1 MEKWKS
7 DFRTKLDTW
16 PADMHI
22 SHADGL
28 LCMGSCF
35 AEHIGAKL
43 VARKFKTLVN
53 PSGILYN
60 PSSLAQTLGWI
71 AEGHRFGEADV
82 FEWQGQWNS
91 YYHHSRFSALDR
103 ETLLEGI
110 NRTIEVAGVFFRE
123 KATRLL
129 LTLGTAQV
137 YEHLER
143 GEVVANCHKLP
154 EKAFNRRRLSV
165 DEVYKTLG
173 DAIRL
178 MERNRPGLEIV
189 LTVSP
194 VRHLREGM
202 VENQRSKATLVL
214 AAARLAEA
222 FSHVHYFPAYELQLD
237 DLRDYRFFA
246 EDMVHP
252 SAQAVEYIWDFFSQT
267 YFPEKTR
274 QVIREVEAIL
284 QAAQHRPFQPR
295 SATHL
300 AFQAAQLEKIN
311 ALEQQYPFLD
321 FSEEKHVFLAD

>member
-1 MEKWKS
+1 
-7 DFRTKLDTW
+7 
-16 PADMHI
+16 
-22 SHADGL
+22 
-28 LCMGSCF
+28 MGSCF

-60 PSSLAQTLGWI
+60 PLSLTQTLGWI
-71 AEGHRFGEADV
+71 AEGHRFEDADV

-103 ETLLEGI
+103 DVLLEGI
-110 NRTIEVAGVFFRE
+110 NQAIGAAGIFFRE
-123 KATRLL
+123 KTTRLL

-154 EKAFNRRRLSV
+154 GKTFARRRLSV
-165 DEVYKTLG
+165 DEVFDALG
-173 DAIRL
+173 TCFQL
-178 MERNRPGLEIV
+178 LEQLKPGLEIV

-267 YFPEKTR
+267 YFSEKTR
-274 QVIREVEAIL
+274 QVIKEVEAIL
-284 QAAQHRPFQPR
+284 RAAQHRPFQPN
-295 SATHL
+295 SAAHRAFRTVQLNKITAL
-300 AFQAAQLEKIN
+300 A
-311 ALEQQYPFLD
+311 QQYPFLD
-321 FSEEKHVFLAD
+321 LEEERKAFLSA